1 MDIHHPHTTAGYRQ
15 VTSDTFNGEV
25 ISVEGVSQTT
35 VTLFPLLR
43 RTELDPT
50 EYEVSLRHET
60 ILCVHLQQLL
70 SVGAAE
76 ALHRCPPGSSLLDK
90 VLNRGTNLQPNCP
103 IQQEKE
109 RGVKRVGG
117 G

>member
-15 VTSDTFNGEV
+15 VTSLTVSLFYQV
-25 ISVEGVSQTT
+25 VSVEGVSQTA

-50 EYEVSLRHET
+50 EDEVSLRRET
-60 ILCVHLQQLL
+60 VLCVHLQQLL

-76 ALHRCPPGSSLLDK
+76 APHRCPPGL
-90 VLNRGTNLQPNCP
+90 C
-103 IQQEKE
+103 
-109 RGVKRVGG
+109 
-117 G
+117 